1 MRRVLL
7 TAGVA
12 AVSLLAAGCASSATG
27 ASNSGSSPVVLRLGF
42 LANITHEPALVGI
55 AKGYFTKDLGKN
67 VTLKT
72 SVFSTGTEE
81 TTALLAGQLDAAY
94 VGPNPAINA
103 WQKSNGT
110 AIKII
115 SGAASG
121 GASLVVKKGITSAA
135 QLKGK
140 SLATPSLGNTQDVAL
155 RFWLKQHGLATT
167 PTGGGDLSIKPIKPN
182 SAAVLE
188 FASGQIDGGWEPE
201 PYATEMVLDGGTR
214 LVNEASLW
222 PGGNFVTT
230 NLVVTQSF
238 LKDHPS
244 TVNGLLKGQIEAN
257 SYINSNSTAA
267 ASAANAEL
275 TKLLGKGLKPNVLS
289 RGAAVHPLHQRP
301 HRVVAGHRCPA
312 RGGRGPAHAGEEP
325 ARHLRPRPAQRTAE
339 GGRTTTGEPMSL
351 DQRQAAPPGLL
362 PGASARS
369 GAVTNDALNGAD
381 GTTAISISEV
391 SKAFGHG
398 KTTLHALDRV
408 SLDVALG
415 EFVCLIG
422 ASGCG
427 KSTLL
432 SLVAGLDTPTAGM
445 IDTSG
450 RKVAL
455 MFQEPALF
463 PWLTAAKNV
472 ELALRPS
479 GMTAKARREPGRGT
493 AGSGAP
499 RTASATSGRT
509 SCPAACASGWR
520 WPGRWPP
527 TPTCCSWTSRSAPWT
542 P

>member
-12 AVSLLAAGCASSATG
+12 AVSLLAAGCASSNATAG
-27 ASNSGSSPVVLRLGF
+27 ATSGSSPVTLRLGF

-55 AKGYFTKDLGKN
+55 AKGFFAKDLGKN

-72 SVFSTGTEE
+72 TVFSTGTEE

-155 RFWLKQHGLATT
+155 RFWLKQHGLNTT
-167 PTGGGDLSIKPIKPN
+167 PTGGGDMSIKPIKPN

-238 LKDHPS
+238 LKAHPS
-244 TVNGLLKGQIEAN
+244 TVNGLLKGQIAAN
-257 SYINSNSTAA
+257 SYIGANGTAA

-289 RGAAVHPLHQRP
+289 AALPYIHFTNDPIASSLTTDAQHG
-301 HRVVAGHRCPA
+301 VAV
-312 RGGRGPAHAGEEP
+312 
-325 ARHLRPRPAQRTAE
+325 
-339 GGRTTTGEPMSL
+339 
-351 DQRQAAPPGLL
+351 GLL
-362 PGASARS
+362 TPVQNLPGIYDL
-369 GAVTNDALNGAD
+369 GPLNALLKAD
-381 GTTAISISEV
+381 GQPQV
-391 SKAFGHG
+391 S
-398 KTTLHALDRV
+398 
-408 SLDVALG
+408 S
-415 EFVCLIG
+415 
-422 ASGCG
+422 
-427 KSTLL
+427 
-432 SLVAGLDTPTAGM
+432 
-445 IDTSG
+445 
-450 RKVAL
+450 
-455 MFQEPALF
+455 
-463 PWLTAAKNV
+463 
-472 ELALRPS
+472 
-479 GMTAKARREPGRGT
+479 
-493 AGSGAP
+493 
-499 RTASATSGRT
+499 
-509 SCPAACASGWR
+509 
-520 WPGRWPP
+520 
-527 TPTCCSWTSRSAPWT
+527 
-542 P
+542 